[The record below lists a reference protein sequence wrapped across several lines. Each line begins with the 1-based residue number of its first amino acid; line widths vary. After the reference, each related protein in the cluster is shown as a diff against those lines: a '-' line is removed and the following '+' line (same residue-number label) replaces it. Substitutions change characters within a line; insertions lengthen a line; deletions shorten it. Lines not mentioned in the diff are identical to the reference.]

1 MTNSPLKPWVRS
13 VAIAV
18 MATSLMLA
26 VLIIAAEETPALKNW
41 LKATFYHH
49 WLGKGALSLGLF
61 ALISIVL
68 GFIKN
73 EETPL
78 SKIILLE
85 AIFVILSVLAI
96 AGFFL
101 LHLLKLV

>member
-1 MTNSPLKPWVRS
+1 
-13 VAIAV
+13 
-18 MATSLMLA
+18 MATVIMLA
-26 VLIIAAEETPALKNW
+26 ILIITAEEVPALKNW

-61 ALISIVL
+61 AFLSIVL
-68 GFIKN
+68 GFIKS
-73 EETPL
+73 EKPPL
-78 SKIILLE
+78 SKIIFLE

>member
-1 MTNSPLKPWVRS
+1 MTQSPLTAWIRS

-26 VLIIAAEETPALKNW
+26 ILIVSAEEIPALKGW

-49 WLGKGALSLGLF
+49 WLGKGAIALGVFTVVGLTLRLKQNMLKF
-61 ALISIVL
+61 STIIV
-68 GFIKN
+68 I
-73 EETPL
+73 
-78 SKIILLE
+78 E
-85 AIFVILSVLAI
+85 AIVVILSVCAI

-101 LHLLKLV
+101 LHTLKIV